1 MICLKISVFPLNV
14 MNIQSYI
21 KQALEIFGLTE
32 GETKVYLAL
41 LQKGAMDVALI
52 KSETK
57 YSTAGVYKIVNSL
70 VEKGF
75 VFPVEKSSPVSYV
88 AIPLGNI
95 GKKFAVH
102 GRKMNRIADKFVE
115 LGKLSQI
122 SAETEIYEG
131 DSLTDYYLDIPYKID
146 DTIWC
151 VGSFGA
157 VMNFFGPEIE
167 HNFIKTRIKK
177 GRNAS
182 ALIFDETNVSRELA
196 GRDKLEKRETK
207 FIHNG
212 QYPLEF
218 SYLYGDNYLNFY
230 KDSEDKIKVLKIDS
244 PDLARAKLIQYQ
256 MIWNSVG

>member
-1 MICLKISVFPLNV
+1 
-14 MNIQSYI
+14 MNIQNYI

-32 GETKVYLAL
+32 GETRVYLAL
-41 LQKGAMDVALI
+41 LQKGAMDVSLI

-70 VEKGF
+70 VGKGF
-75 VFPVEKSSPVSYV
+75 VFPVEKSSPVSPACRTGRYI
-88 AIPLGNI
+88 AIPLSNI

-102 GRKMNRIADKFVE
+102 GRKMNRIADKFLE
-115 LGKLSQI
+115 LGKLSGI
-122 SAETEIYEG
+122 STETEVYEG

-167 HNFIKTRIKK
+167 KDFIKTRIKK
-177 GRNAS
+177 GGNAS

-218 SYLYGDNYLNFY
+218 SYLYGDTYLNFY
-230 KDSEDKIKVLKIDS
+230 RDSEDKIKVLKIDS

-256 MIWNSVG
+256 MMWNFTKILF